1 MTINRRHW
9 AGISAN
15 RQGTLPNSRY
25 IGFRAESTTQY
36 SLGGMITPSTT
47 WSLMPLLREA
57 GEADSL
63 LQKPPVI
70 PIITAQQRR

>member
-1 MTINRRHW
+1 MTINKRHW

-15 RQGTLPNSRY
+15 RQGTLPNPRY

-36 SLGGMITPSTT
+36 SQGGMITPSTT

-57 GEADSL
+57 GEVDPL
-63 LQKPPVI
+63 LQEQPVI
-70 PIITAQQRR
+70 PNITAQQRR